1 MELVEGK
8 DAPSQVIPKFNNL
21 GQTVGLLL
29 CVLEPLF
36 GKGHV
41 VILDS
46 GFCVLKG
53 IVELK
58 KLGVYASTLI
68 KKWRYWPKY
77 IKGDDIKQHFDDKEV
92 GDCDSWKGCMDEV
105 NFHVYAMKEP
115 DYVMSLMSTYGTNL
129 QTGKE
134 TQQEWVDGSVTMKKR
149 NFITLKP
156 WATISCIDTLSMIT
170 TNNDTH

>member
-36 GKGHV
+36 GKEHV

-46 GFCVLKG
+46 GFCVLVG

-58 KLGVYASTLI
+58 K
-68 KKWRYWPKY
+68 
-77 IKGDDIKQHFDDKEV
+77 
-92 GDCDSWKGCMDEV
+92 
-105 NFHVYAMKEP
+105 
-115 DYVMSLMSTYGTNL
+115 
-129 QTGKE
+129 
-134 TQQEWVDGSVTMKKR
+134 
-149 NFITLKP
+149 
-156 WATISCIDTLSMIT
+156 
-170 TNNDTH
+170 

>member
-8 DAPSQVIPKFNNL
+8 DDLSQVVPKFSNL
-21 GQTVGLLL
+21 GQTAGLLL

-58 KLGVYASTLI
+58 KQGVYASALI

-92 GDCDSWKGCMDEV
+92 GDCDFWKGCMDEV
-105 NFHVYAMKEP
+105 NIHVYAMKEP

-129 QTGKE
+129 QMGKE
-134 TQQEWVDGSVTMKKR
+134 TQQEWVDGSVTTTKR
-149 NFITLKP
+149 NFITLKS
-156 WATISCIDTLSMIT
+156 WATISCIDTPLMIT
-170 TNNDTH
+170 TINNTH